1 MGSLIISIL
10 FDCALVLVGLFFFGF
25 GVVLITKTKDRNF
38 IFVCITGVALI
49 AVALWAVFM
58 SGNKYIVGICPKC
71 ENSYYLSSFYYCP
84 NDGELLVIPREVE

>member
-10 FDCALVLVGLFFFGF
+10 FDCALVLVGLFLFGW
-25 GVVLITKTKDRNF
+25 GVVLFTKTKDR
-38 IFVCITGVALI
+38 ICVLICVTGAAII
-49 AVALWAVFM
+49 AVALWGVFV
-58 SGNKYIVGICPKC
+58 SGGKYITGICPKC